1 MLAPRHRF
9 SALVFV
15 TGFLFLCARVF
26 SGRSWVR
33 KPRSPARF
41 ALGPWYLLEVDARWS
56 SPVWAPGKIS
66 VDEAS
71 LIPHAGARRFSLSQF
86 LPVFVSSCLCLGLF
100 FIRSG
105 RLGLSSCRRPP
116 LCLGSAPPG
125 SLLRERFLA
134 QQILIP
140 GLRVVTDS
148 TFARSRYCCPDPFCF
163 SRPYLISVPAA
174 WSRHAGHR

>member
-1 MLAPRHRF
+1 VVPRSAFVRFSLTVLLLRLMLAPRHRF

-41 ALGPWYLLEVDARWS
+41 ALRPWYLLEVDARWS

-100 FIRSG
+100 FYSVRAPRSFLVQAATAL
-105 RLGLSSCRRPP
+105 LG
-116 LCLGSAPPG
+116 
-125 SLLRERFLA
+125 
-134 QQILIP
+134 
-140 GLRVVTDS
+140 
-148 TFARSRYCCPDPFCF
+148 
-163 SRPYLISVPAA
+163 
-174 WSRHAGHR
+174 